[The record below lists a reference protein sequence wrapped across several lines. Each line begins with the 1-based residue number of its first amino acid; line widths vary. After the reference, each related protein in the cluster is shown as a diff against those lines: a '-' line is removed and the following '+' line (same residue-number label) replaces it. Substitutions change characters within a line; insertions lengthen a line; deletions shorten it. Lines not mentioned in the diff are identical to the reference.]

1 MVNSDKSS
9 KFIVSNYK
17 IHEPFTAM
25 FTDSKVIEIFCLAD
39 DFCKFFDS
47 LTWVRYKKYTSFLSG
62 YEQRIFSVAKSN
74 RH

>member
-47 LTWVRYKKYTSFLSG
+47 LT
-62 YEQRIFSVAKSN
+62 
-74 RH
+74 